1 MVRRERENKEI
12 SQINSHLR
20 VSNGAFK
27 IAEGSKERMM
37 VRRERKK
44 WRNLSRLI
52 HIYAFRTDADEY

>member
-1 MVRRERENKEI
+1 MMVRRENGE
-12 SQINSHLR
+12 INSHLR

-52 HIYAFRTDADEY
+52 RIYTFRTDAGEET